1 MRRVICLFLG
11 VIVIYVGLMSTPAF
25 AEQGISITDMENTG
39 NVTVTYRGKGSHHK
53 SGIKIREGAKRGT
66 PGHGGSHH
74 KRSNPHAGKRQPPTS
89 PKLSKSVDRRE
100 SDAYIASSILSLASS
115 RIPYLLGLNLS
126 LMEPKPNRTTLS
138 PSPVRPKVST
148 REEARHWSVDLATNI
163 HLAKPVVYVEPR
175 PSVNKWNITAV
186 GQPLWFHNPG
196 SERHTSSDS
205 SRGIIV
211 SLDATRVETIYNT
224 GEKTVRCAHSTP
236 RPKNAD
242 PRAQSPDCGY
252 IYQHPGNYTVRM
264 TEVWQVRWRSGDQSG
279 QIVTRR
285 SSSKPLK
292 VNELIGVL
300 TQPGRR

>member
-1 MRRVICLFLG
+1 MSSMKGLSLVLATSFMLSFSPGSSFASG
-11 VIVIYVGLMSTPAF
+11 VSVSILIVILYMFGSRTRVPITSRGLKYGRALSAVRLGMAALITSGVTPM
-25 AEQGISITDMENTG
+25 QVS
-39 NVTVTYRGKGSHHK
+39 V
-53 SGIKIREGAKRGT
+53 
-66 PGHGGSHH
+66 
-74 KRSNPHAGKRQPPTS
+74 NPRRPL
-89 PKLSKSVDRRE
+89 LSKSVDRRE
-100 SDAYIASSILSLASS
+100 SDAYIASSILSLASP

-148 REEARHWSVDLATNI
+148 REEARDWSVDLATNI

-175 PSVNKWNITAV
+175 PSANKWNITAV

>member
-1 MRRVICLFLG
+1 M
-11 VIVIYVGLMSTPAF
+11 
-25 AEQGISITDMENTG
+25 
-39 NVTVTYRGKGSHHK
+39 
-53 SGIKIREGAKRGT
+53 
-66 PGHGGSHH
+66 
-74 KRSNPHAGKRQPPTS
+74 
-89 PKLSKSVDRRE
+89 DRRE

-236 RPKNAD
+236 RPKMPIREPNLRTA
-242 PRAQSPDCGY
+242 
-252 IYQHPGNYTVRM
+252 
-264 TEVWQVRWRSGDQSG
+264 
-279 QIVTRR
+279 VT
-285 SSSKPLK
+285 STS
-292 VNELIGVL
+292 
-300 TQPGRR
+300 TQEITPCA